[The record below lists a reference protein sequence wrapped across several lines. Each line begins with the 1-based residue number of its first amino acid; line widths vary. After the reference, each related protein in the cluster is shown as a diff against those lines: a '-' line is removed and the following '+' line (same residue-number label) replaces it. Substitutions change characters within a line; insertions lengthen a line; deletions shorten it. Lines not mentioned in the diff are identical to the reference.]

1 MKHSEV
7 LSRYVNTGSQ
17 IPEEQYDRL
26 TPSLKKSY
34 MRMRSVAGYSDWEF
48 EYLTDDERIKFIE
61 KKGKELD
68 GDEIY
73 LLLEYS
79 KDKDLII
86 TKIIKVKDSTTLHF
100 FDMSVIDNGLGA
112 VEFLL
117 QYSNNKDLIATK
129 IIEKIGY
136 ELDNYEIYFLL
147 KYSVNKDDIAIKI
160 INEKDGEIIFN
171 ECKYLLFYSKDK
183 ELIKKLLLQNG
194 VDYNLINNII
204 LDAFDG
210 VTQLIPDNYQSMLN
224 EIRRIKQIM
233 G

>member
-7 LSRYVNTGSQ
+7 LSRYVNTGSK
-17 IPEEQYDRL
+17 IPEEQFNQL

-34 MRMRSVAGYSDWEF
+34 MRMRSVAGYSDWDF
-48 EYLTDDERIKFIE
+48 EYLTDDERIKFIA

-73 LLLEYS
+73 LLLESS

-194 VDYNLINNII
+194 VDYKHINYEITRYNI
-204 LDAFDG
+204 D
-210 VTQLIPDNYQSMLN
+210 TPLIPDDYQSMLN
-224 EIRRIKQIM
+224 EIRRIKEMMI
-233 G
+233 